1 MKTSFSKKIN
11 SIIFTAILILTTFMP
26 LSICVNSNAISK
38 VDYSLKAEN
47 CNKDR
52 LFNVDV
58 YVEGNTNIS
67 AVTVSISFNPSYM
80 EFRKVKGANDAFDIQ
95 HKESDG
101 KISAIILCS
110 YGYGFNGK
118 AKLMTFQFKSIK
130 SGNTAVNARISDPV
144 DKDLNSVPIGNVYG
158 CKVSIN
164 GDKIKSQSAKSSSK
178 SKSSVVGDKSVN
190 STENNVDEEV
200 DSVVSEEEYQE
211 SEEFLF
217 DEESESADLIDNT
230 EKYPYTPYYIGGI
243 IVIILV
249 FLLYIAY
256 RVGKSN
262 NQSEKDNNDEDAE
275 Q

>member
-26 LSICVNSNAISK
+26 FSTDLNVNALSK
-38 VDYSLKAEN
+38 VNYSLKAEN
-47 CNKDR
+47 CDKDR

-144 DKDLNSVPIGNVYG
+144 DKDLNSIPIGNVYG
-158 CKVSIN
+158 CRVTIN

-178 SKSSVVGDKSVN
+178 SQSYLSGEKSVKSSD
-190 STENNVDEEV
+190 NNAYEDAEV
-200 DSVVSEEEYQE
+200 DALEVE
-211 SEEFLF
+211 SEEIDEFLS

-249 FLLYIAY
+249 FLLYISY

-262 NQSEKDNNDEDAE
+262 NQSEEENNDEDAE